1 MVSHSLVRAASLVA
15 LGLTAHTA
23 YNLTRLRSLP
33 ATAPDVA
40 ESVSILIPARNEA
53 RNVEQTVRD
62 ALGQTG
68 IEKLQVVVLDDGSTD
83 GTGAIL
89 DAIHDPRL
97 TVIHAP
103 DDSPPDGWLGKPW
116 ACARLAE
123 HASGSVLVFLDADVR
138 LEPGAVAGG
147 IHLLR
152 SLGLDLVAPY
162 PRIDAPTPLQRLVQP
177 LVPWSWATT
186 VPLGWAE
193 ASQWSSLSAANGQFL
208 VFDAGAYHRIDGHA
222 AVSAEVLEDI
232 ALMRAIR
239 TAGGRAITADGSG
252 VASCRMYATDQEMID
267 GYTKS
272 LWDAFGSLAGS
283 VIATS
288 FLVCTYTLPAVGM
301 VSRDARTRR
310 WGALGY
316 TAGVIGRELVA
327 RRTGEPCVTRGA
339 PDPLAHPV
347 SIAAFAFL
355 TGLSWKRRRAGT
367 TQWKGRP
374 V

>member
-193 ASQWSSLSAANGQFL
+193 VSQWSSLSAANGQFL

-288 FLVCTYTLPAVGM
+288 FLVCTYTLPAVGL

>member
-1 MVSHSLVRAASLVA
+1 
-15 LGLTAHTA
+15 
-23 YNLTRLRSLP
+23 
-33 ATAPDVA
+33 
-40 ESVSILIPARNEA
+40 
-53 RNVEQTVRD
+53 
-62 ALGQTG
+62 
-68 IEKLQVVVLDDGSTD
+68 
-83 GTGAIL
+83 
-89 DAIHDPRL
+89 
-97 TVIHAP
+97 
-103 DDSPPDGWLGKPW
+103 
-116 ACARLAE
+116 
-123 HASGSVLVFLDADVR
+123 VLVFLDADVR

-239 TAGGRAITADGSG
+239 TAGGRAITADSSG

-288 FLVCTYTLPAVGM
+288 FLVCTYTLPAVGL